1 MIVAM
6 TVALEI
12 LNILVKKVATHAT
25 RSLMV
30 NIVLIIVTIAGII
43 VVRTIAMA
51 ISIMISIKALRV
63 ASVMTAETIVAMSTE
78 IMSVVLIV
86 VTIAEMTVEM
96 IVAQI
101 RVVTSA
107 LKMVHAAILT
117 ELFLIH
123 LKILIQHVALVSL
136 RCQKVWNGQCF
147 LKKIASVCAVF
158 QRSMLKILVFIFLQL
173 ILCKKKILNLH

>member
-1 MIVAM
+1 MIVVM
-6 TVALEI
+6 IVALEI

-30 NIVLIIVTIAGII
+30 NIVLTIVTIAGII

-51 ISIMISIKALRV
+51 ISIKISIKALRV
-63 ASVMTAETIVAMSTE
+63 ASVMIAETIVAMSAE

-86 VTIAEMTVEM
+86 VTIAEMT
-96 IVAQI
+96 VAQI

-158 QRSMLKILVFIFLQL
+158 QRSMLKILVFIFLRP

>member
-1 MIVAM
+1 MIVVM
-6 TVALEI
+6 TVVLEI

-30 NIVLIIVTIAGII
+30 SIVLTIVTIAGII

-51 ISIMISIKALRV
+51 ISIKALRV
-63 ASVMTAETIVAMSTE
+63 ASVMTAETIVAMSAE

-86 VTIAEMTVEM
+86 VTIAEMTAEM
-96 IVAQI
+96 TVAQI

-107 LKMVHAAILT
+107 LKMAHAAILT